1 MTIAVVV
8 VSPSDVR
15 DDALVWGQAGLIADS
30 FWVSSDDAG
39 TIDPDRPNSVSAQPI
54 LPREIREPAPLA
66 LSLAELGSLDEI
78 RVAWIRPPE
87 PELSESMKSLEH
99 LLREMLPP
107 DVTRWLD
114 IVVPSARTDATVAPL
129 PGQWLQLRIV
139 AEDRSAPDVTDAGWD
154 LDLDVPLHSALIA
167 VGILA
172 GTFERLPWGA
182 ESAAEHY
189 EFRTF
194 SRLVLGALEAN
205 VEADRFIAK
214 TIPQSSAGSFYPTRF
229 LELESEAAQRL
240 LSEALT
246 YILELGP
253 ETNDLEPGPPYL
265 SYSDPEPSRFQR
277 QPRLPRIKHFLNF
290 MRFLGFGL
298 LLLMGLRAEPKAV
311 VHSKYDF
318 EDLGYNVGKPTKA
331 IDWGVKIPDFDAL
344 DAEAAKEARK
354 DLTALDRQLRRDP
367 PMPPSRVWR
376 SLVRLVT
383 SINDGGAEPDGWDPP
398 EHQDRKPVLAAA
410 MVQPSAASPVTS
422 DIPELAEARNAAI
435 ANAAINEARRRRN
448 TPLVALD
455 DATGVVVTAQRLASE
470 GNERDGIRLDEQ
482 LSTLSAPQG
491 AGARSLLDQI
501 GSRVIGAAIRARF
514 DTERWTE
521 WATGPSEG
529 DPLDWSQ
536 AERKFRKRTLIGIAV
551 CAALALIWAAVAYF
565 ARNVLP
571 AWLTAPVG
579 FIAVG
584 ALAVVFLL
592 WSLYAF
598 FRAYS
603 AFLERGRRRLEVRR
617 RWLERAQVAMREHA
631 RLRIARVMTTKWLDI
646 LAAIYPPS
654 ETTVLSVDRTM
665 PATAPKGMAAALPI
679 YSKREITKWLID
691 EAAEVGWRMRALER
705 VASTAIEASAADSVK
720 KLVEDD
726 GLRGG
731 PLADLWERRAD
742 LWTAHA
748 GELRAEVSG
757 DVARRFLEGSARQVQ
772 ILTPTSRASHPVPF
786 TAFEAEPWPD
796 ASADDLASWDER
808 RDFALRDG
816 LAADRSGTIRLV
828 DDSSAVSIRLQLRR
842 TTPSSFLA
850 ELPQSAMTEEEIQ
863 DDIF

>member
-1 MTIAVVV
+1 VTIAVVV

-39 TIDPDRPNSVSAQPI
+39 KIDPDRPNSVHAQRI
-54 LPREIREPAPLA
+54 LARDIREPAPLA

-87 PELSESMKSLEH
+87 PELSDSMKGLEQ

-129 PGQWLQLRIV
+129 PGHWLQLRIV

-205 VEADRFIAK
+205 VEADRFIAQ
-214 TIPQSSAGSFYPTRF
+214 TIPQSSAGSFYPTRY

-240 LSEALT
+240 LGEALT
-246 YILELGP
+246 YILELDSA
-253 ETNDLEPGPPYL
+253 TL
-265 SYSDPEPSRFQR
+265 SYNDPESSRFQPPPSLTR
-277 QPRLPRIKHFLNF
+277 FQHLMAYF
-290 MRFLGFGL
+290 RFLGFGL
-298 LLLMGLRAEPKAV
+298 LLLMGLKAEPEAI

-318 EDLGYNVGKPTKA
+318 DDLGYNVDKPTPA

-344 DAEAAKEARK
+344 DAEAADKARK

-383 SINDGGAEPDGWDPP
+383 CINDGGSNPDGWDPP
-398 EHQDRKPVLAAA
+398 EHQDRKPVLPAEL
-410 MVQPSAASPVTS
+410 VQPSPTSPVSSET
-422 DIPELAEARNAAI
+422 PELSEARNPAI
-435 ANAAINEARRRRN
+435 AAAAINEARRRRN

-470 GNERDGIRLDEQ
+470 GNERDTIRLEEQ
-482 LSTLSAPQG
+482 LSALAATQG
-491 AGARSLLDQI
+491 AGARSLLDKI
-501 GSRVIGAAIRARF
+501 GSRVIGAAIRARL
-514 DTERWTE
+514 DAERWTE
-521 WATGPSEG
+521 WATGPSDG

-536 AERKFRKRTLIGIAV
+536 AERKFRKRTLIGVAV
-551 CAALALIWAAVAYF
+551 CAILALIWAAVAYF
-565 ARNVLP
+565 ARSVLP
-571 AWLTAPVG
+571 AWLTAPGG

-584 ALAVVFLL
+584 ALAVSFLL

-598 FRAYS
+598 FRVYS

-631 RLRIARVMTTKWLDI
+631 RLRIARVLMTKWLDI

-654 ETTVLSVDRTM
+654 DATVTSIDRTM
-665 PATAPKGMAAALPI
+665 PATAPKGMATALPI
-679 YSKREITKWLID
+679 YGDREITKWLID

-705 VASTAIEASAADSVK
+705 VASSAMEASGADSMK
-720 KLVEDD
+720 KVVEDD
-726 GLRGG
+726 GLKGG
-731 PLADLWERRAD
+731 PLADLWERRDA
-742 LWTAHA
+742 LWTAQA
-748 GELRAEVSG
+748 GELRDEVSG
-757 DVARRFLEGSARQVQ
+757 DVARRFLEGGDRRVQ
-772 ILTPTSRASHPVPF
+772 ILTPPSRQSSPVRF
-786 TAFEAEPWPD
+786 SDFDAEPWPD
-796 ASADDLASWDER
+796 ANPDDLARWDER
-808 RDFALRDG
+808 LDYMVRDG
-816 LAADRSGTIRLV
+816 LLGGGAGAVRLGADLCAMGSRV
-828 DDSSAVSIRLQLRR
+828 QLRR
-842 TTPSSFLA
+842 VQLTHEPERVLNPVDTVV
-850 ELPQSAMTEEEIQ
+850 
-863 DDIF
+863 DDGAIY

>member
-30 FWVSSDDAG
+30 FWVSSDHAG
-39 TIDPDRPNSVSAQPI
+39 TIDPDRPNSVSAQRI

-172 GTFERLPWGA
+172 GTLGRLPWGA

-205 VEADRFIAK
+205 VEADRFIAQ

-229 LELESEAAQRL
+229 LELESEAAHRL
-240 LSEALT
+240 LAEALT
-246 YILELGP
+246 YILEADSA
-253 ETNDLEPGPPYL
+253 TL
-265 SYSDPEPSRFQR
+265 SYNDPEPSRFQPPPSLTR
-277 QPRLPRIKHFLNF
+277 FQHLLAFF
-290 MRFLGFGL
+290 RFLGFGL
-298 LLLMGLRAEPKAV
+298 LLLLGLKAEPEAV

-318 EDLGYNVGKPTKA
+318 DDLGYNVDKPTPA

-344 DAEAAKEARK
+344 DSEAAEEARK

-367 PMPPSRVWR
+367 PVPPSRVWR

-422 DIPELAEARNAAI
+422 DIPELAEARNAGI
-435 ANAAINEARRRRN
+435 ANAAINEARRRRS

-470 GNERDGIRLDEQ
+470 GNERDSVRLDEQ
-482 LSTLSAPQG
+482 LITLLAPQG

-536 AERKFRKRTLIGIAV
+536 AERRFRKRTLIGIAV
-551 CAALALIWAAVAYF
+551 CAVLALIWAAVAYF
-565 ARNVLP
+565 AHDVLP

-617 RWLERAQVAMREHA
+617 RWLERAQVAMHEHA

-646 LAAIYPPS
+646 LSAIYPPS
-654 ETTVLSVDRTM
+654 ETTVRSVDRTM
-665 PATAPKGMAAALPI
+665 PATAPKGLAAALPI
-679 YSKREITKWLID
+679 YSEREITKWLID

-705 VASTAIEASAADSVK
+705 VASNAMEASAADSVK

-726 GLRGG
+726 GLKGG
-731 PLADLWERRAD
+731 PLVDLWERRAD

-748 GELRAEVSG
+748 GELRVEVSG
-757 DVARRFLEGSARQVQ
+757 DVARRFLEGIARQVQ
-772 ILTPTSRASHPVPF
+772 ILTPTCRASHPVPF

-796 ASADDLASWDER
+796 ASADDLARWDER
-808 RDFALRDG
+808 RDYSVKDG
-816 LAADRSGTIRLV
+816 TARGGTGQVRLGE
-828 DDSSAVSIRLQLRR
+828 DTCSMAFRLQLRR
-842 TTPSSFLA
+842 AHNSHATDGQTPEVDRFSLD
-850 ELPQSAMTEEEIQ
+850 EGTY
-863 DDIF
+863 

>member
-15 DDALVWGQAGLIADS
+15 DDALVWGKAGLIADS

-39 TIDPDRPNSVSAQPI
+39 QIDPDRPNSVSAQRI
-54 LPREIREPAPLA
+54 LPRDVRDPAPLA

-87 PELSESMKSLEH
+87 PELSEAMKGLEQ

-205 VEADRFIAK
+205 VEADRFIAQ
-214 TIPQSSAGSFYPTRF
+214 TIPQSSAGSFYPARY

-240 LSEALT
+240 LGEALT
-246 YILELGP
+246 YILELDSA
-253 ETNDLEPGPPYL
+253 TL
-265 SYSDPEPSRFQR
+265 SYNDPESSRFQPPPSLTR
-277 QPRLPRIKHFLNF
+277 FQHMMAFF
-290 MRFLGFGL
+290 RFLGFGL
-298 LLLMGLRAEPKAV
+298 LLLMGLKAEPEAV

-318 EDLGYNVGKPTKA
+318 DDLGYNVDKPTPA

-344 DAEAAKEARK
+344 DAEAAEEARK
-354 DLTALDRQLRRDP
+354 DLMVLDRQLRRDP
-367 PMPPSRVWR
+367 PMPPTRVWR

-383 SINDGGAEPDGWDPP
+383 SINDGGSNPDGWDPP
-398 EHQDRKPVLAAA
+398 EHQDRKPVLPAEL
-410 MVQPSAASPVTS
+410 VQPSPASPVSSET
-422 DIPELAEARNAAI
+422 PELSEARNPAIATAAI
-435 ANAAINEARRRRN
+435 GEARRRRN

-470 GNERDGIRLDEQ
+470 GNERDNIRLEEQ
-482 LSTLSAPQG
+482 LSALAAPQG
-491 AGARSLLDQI
+491 SGARSLLDNI
-501 GSRVIGAAIRARF
+501 GGRVIGAAIRARL
-514 DTERWTE
+514 DAERWTE
-521 WATGPSEG
+521 WATGPSDG

-551 CAALALIWAAVAYF
+551 CVVMALIWAAVAYF

-584 ALAVVFLL
+584 ALAVFFLL
-592 WSLYAF
+592 WSLYEF
-598 FRAYS
+598 FRVYS

-631 RLRIARVMTTKWLDI
+631 RLRIARVLTTKWLDI

-654 ETTVLSVDRTM
+654 DTTVTSIDRTM
-665 PATAPKGMAAALPI
+665 PATAPKGMATALPV
-679 YSKREITKWLID
+679 YSDREITKWLID

-705 VASTAIEASAADSVK
+705 VASSAMESSAADSVK
-720 KLVEDD
+720 KVVEDD
-726 GLRGG
+726 GLKGG
-731 PLADLWERRAD
+731 PLADLWERRVD
-742 LWTAHA
+742 LWTTHA
-748 GELRAEVSG
+748 VELRGEVSG
-757 DVARRFLEGSARQVQ
+757 DVARRFLEGSSRQVQ
-772 ILTPTSRASHPVPF
+772 ILTPTSRQSHPVRF
-786 TAFEAEPWPD
+786 SDFDAEPWPD
-796 ASADDLASWDER
+796 ANPDDLASWDER
-808 RDFALRDG
+808 LDFALRDG
-816 LAADRSGTIRLV
+816 LSAGGSGSVRMGDDLCAASFRV
-828 DDSSAVSIRLQLRR
+828 QLRR
-842 TTPSSFLA
+842 SRSFQRMA
-850 ELPQSAMTEEEIQ
+850 QRQASDVSI
-863 DDIF
+863 DDDGVF

>member
-1 MTIAVVV
+1 M
-8 VSPSDVR
+8 R

-30 FWVSSDDAG
+30 FWVSSDHAG
-39 TIDPDRPNSVSAQPI
+39 TIDPDRPNSVSAQRI

-87 PELSESMKSLEH
+87 PELTESMKSLEH

-194 SRLVLGALEAN
+194 SRLVLGALEAS
-205 VEADRFIAK
+205 VEADRFITQ

-229 LELESEAAQRL
+229 LELESEAAHRL
-240 LSEALT
+240 LAEALT
-246 YILELGP
+246 YILEADSA
-253 ETNDLEPGPPYL
+253 TL
-265 SYSDPEPSRFQR
+265 SYNDPEPSRFQPPPSLTR
-277 QPRLPRIKHFLNF
+277 FQHLLAFF
-290 MRFLGFGL
+290 RFLGFGL
-298 LLLMGLRAEPKAV
+298 LLLLGLKAEPEAV

-318 EDLGYNVGKPTKA
+318 DDLGYNVDKPTPA

-344 DAEAAKEARK
+344 DAEAAEEARK

-410 MVQPSAASPVTS
+410 MVQPSAASLVTS
-422 DIPELAEARNAAI
+422 DTPELAEARNAGI
-435 ANAAINEARRRRN
+435 ANAAIDEARRRRN
-448 TPLVALD
+448 IPLVALD

-470 GNERDGIRLDEQ
+470 GNERDSIRLDEQ

-501 GSRVIGAAIRARF
+501 GSRVIGAAIRARL

-521 WATGPSEG
+521 WATGPSER

-551 CAALALIWAAVAYF
+551 CAVIALIWAAVAYF

-654 ETTVLSVDRTM
+654 ETTVRSVDRTM

-679 YSKREITKWLID
+679 YSEREITKWLIN

-705 VASTAIEASAADSVK
+705 VASNAMEASAADAVK

-731 PLADLWERRAD
+731 PLADLWERRVD

-748 GELRAEVSG
+748 GELRVEVSG
-757 DVARRFLEGSARQVQ
+757 DVARRFLEAEDKLVR
-772 ILTPTSRASHPVPF
+772 ILTPTSRAASPVTF
-786 TAFEAEPWPD
+786 GEFGAEPWPE
-796 ASADDLASWDER
+796 ANPDDLASWDER
-808 RDFALRDG
+808 RDFTLRDG
-816 LAADRSGTIRLV
+816 LARGGSGSARIG
-828 DDSSAVSIRLQLRR
+828 DDVCAVAFRMQLRR
-842 TTPSSFLA
+842 STAVTR
-850 ELPQSAMTEEEIQ
+850 SAPVPVPVTETDG
-863 DDIF
+863 DDDGIF

>member
-15 DDALVWGQAGLIADS
+15 DDALVWGRAGLVADS

-39 TIDPDRPNSVSAQPI
+39 KIDPDRPNSVSAQRI
-54 LPREIREPAPLA
+54 LPRDVQDPAPLA

-87 PELSESMKSLEH
+87 PEISDAMKGLEK

-129 PGQWLQLRIV
+129 PGQWLQLRIL

-194 SRLVLGALEAN
+194 SRLVLGAMEAN
-205 VEADRFIAK
+205 VEADRFIAQ
-214 TIPQSSAGSFYPTRF
+214 TIPRSSAGSFYPARY
-229 LELESEAAQRL
+229 LELESEAAHRL
-240 LSEALT
+240 LAEALT
-246 YILELGP
+246 YILELDSA
-253 ETNDLEPGPPYL
+253 TL
-265 SYSDPEPSRFQR
+265 SYNDPEPSRFQPPPSLTR
-277 QPRLPRIKHFLNF
+277 FQHVMAFF
-290 MRFLGFGL
+290 RFLGFGL
-298 LLLMGLRAEPKAV
+298 LLLIGLKAEPEAI

-318 EDLGYNVGKPTKA
+318 DDLGYNVDRPTPA
-331 IDWGVKIPDFDAL
+331 VDWGVKIPDFDAL
-344 DAEAAKEARK
+344 DAAAAEEARK
-354 DLTALDRQLRRDP
+354 DLAELDRQLRRDP

-398 EHQDRKPVLAAA
+398 EHQDRKPVLPAE

-422 DIPELAEARNAAI
+422 DILELAEARNTGIATAATS
-435 ANAAINEARRRRN
+435 EARRRRN

-470 GNERDGIRLDEQ
+470 GNERDNVRLEEQ
-482 LSTLSAPQG
+482 LSTLSAPGG
-491 AGARSLLDQI
+491 ASAPSLLDTI

-514 DTERWTE
+514 DAERWTE
-521 WATGPSEG
+521 WSTGPSDG
-529 DPLDWSQ
+529 DPLDWGQ

-551 CAALALIWAAVAYF
+551 CAVLALIWAAVARL

-584 ALAVVFLL
+584 ALAVFFLL
-592 WSLYAF
+592 WSVYVF
-598 FRAYS
+598 FRVYS

-617 RWLERAQVAMREHA
+617 RWLERAQVAMREQA
-631 RLRIARVMTTKWLDI
+631 RLRIARVLITKWLDI
-646 LAAIYPPS
+646 LASIYPPS
-654 ETTVLSVDRTM
+654 DTTVGSIDRTM
-665 PATAPKGMAAALPI
+665 PPTAPKGMAAALPI
-679 YSKREITKWLID
+679 YSEREMTKWLID
-691 EAAEVGWRMRALER
+691 EGAEVGWRMRSLER
-705 VASTAIEASAADSVK
+705 LASDAMKASAVDSVK
-720 KLVEDD
+720 RLVEDD

-731 PLADLWERRAD
+731 PLADIWDRRGD
-742 LWTAHA
+742 LWAAHA
-748 GELRAEVSG
+748 EALRAEVSR
-757 DVARRFLEGSARQVQ
+757 DVARRFLEGSDRRVQV
-772 ILTPTSRASHPVPF
+772 LTPTSRANRPVQF
-786 TAFEAEPWPD
+786 SAFDGEPWPD
-796 ASADDLASWDER
+796 ANSEDLASWDST
-808 RDFALRDG
+808 RDYSTRDGRTGGGTAALR
-816 LAADRSGTIRLV
+816 LC
-828 DDSSAVSIRLQLRR
+828 DDACSVAVRIQLRR
-842 TTPSSFLA
+842 ARRRHDTVEDWSVL
-850 ELPQSAMTEEEIQ
+850 EETE
-863 DDIF
+863 DDGVY

>member
-15 DDALVWGQAGLIADS
+15 DDALVWGQAGLVADS

-39 TIDPDRPNSVSAQPI
+39 KIDPDRPNSVSAQRI
-54 LPREIREPAPLA
+54 LPRDVQDPAPLA

-87 PELSESMKSLEH
+87 PELSEAMKGLEQ

-114 IVVPSARTDATVAPL
+114 IVVPAARTDATVAPL
-129 PGQWLQLRIV
+129 PGQWLQLRIL

-194 SRLVLGALEAN
+194 SRLVLGALEAD
-205 VEADRFIAK
+205 VEADRFIAQ
-214 TIPQSSAGSFYPTRF
+214 TIPRSSAGSFYPARY
-229 LELESEAAQRL
+229 LELESEAAHRL
-240 LSEALT
+240 LAEALT
-246 YILELGP
+246 YILELDSA
-253 ETNDLEPGPPYL
+253 TL
-265 SYSDPEPSRFQR
+265 SYNDPEPSRFQPPPSLTR
-277 QPRLPRIKHFLNF
+277 FQHLMAFF
-290 MRFLGFGL
+290 RFLGFGL
-298 LLLMGLRAEPKAV
+298 LLLMGLKAEPEAV

-318 EDLGYNVGKPTKA
+318 DDLGYNVDKPTPA

-344 DAEAAKEARK
+344 DAEAAEEARK

-376 SLVRLVT
+376 SLIRLVT

-398 EHQDRKPVLAAA
+398 EHQDRKPVLPAE

-422 DIPELAEARNAAI
+422 DIPELGEARNAGI
-435 ANAAINEARRRRN
+435 AAAAISEARRRRN

-470 GNERDGIRLDEQ
+470 GNERDNVRLEEQ
-482 LSTLSAPQG
+482 LSILSAPAGVG
-491 AGARSLLDQI
+491 ASSLLDKI

-514 DTERWTE
+514 DAARWTE

-529 DPLDWSQ
+529 DPLDWSK

-551 CAALALIWAAVAYF
+551 CVVLALIWAAVSYF

-584 ALAVVFLL
+584 ALAVLFLL

-598 FRAYS
+598 FRVYS

-631 RLRIARVMTTKWLDI
+631 RLRIARVLITKWLDI
-646 LAAIYPPS
+646 LASIYPPS
-654 ETTVLSVDRTM
+654 DTTVESIDRTM
-665 PATAPKGMAAALPI
+665 PATAPKGMATALPI
-679 YSKREITKWLID
+679 YTEREITKWLID
-691 EAAEVGWRMRALER
+691 EGAEVGWRMRSLER
-705 VASTAIEASAADSVK
+705 LASDAMEASAADSVK

-731 PLADLWERRAD
+731 PLADIWDRRTD

-748 GELRAEVSG
+748 SELRAEVSG
-757 DVARRFLEGSARQVQ
+757 DVARRFLEGSDRDVQV
-772 ILTPTSRASHPVPF
+772 LTPTARGDRPVRF
-786 TAFEAEPWPD
+786 ATFDGEPWPED
-796 ASADDLASWDER
+796 NPDDLASWDER
-808 RDFALRDG
+808 LDFAVRDG
-816 LAADRSGTIRLV
+816 LLGGGSGAVRHGGDLCAVTIRLQFR
-828 DDSSAVSIRLQLRR
+828 RLQPKHE
-842 TTPSSFLA
+842 TGGSPSPADSVA
-850 ELPQSAMTEEEIQ
+850 DEGAVY
-863 DDIF
+863 

>member
-39 TIDPDRPNSVSAQPI
+39 KIDPDRPNSVHAQRI
-54 LPREIREPAPLA
+54 LARDIREPAPLA

-87 PELSESMKSLEH
+87 PELSDSMKGLEQ

-129 PGQWLQLRIV
+129 PGHWLQLRIV

-205 VEADRFIAK
+205 VEADRFIAQ
-214 TIPQSSAGSFYPTRF
+214 TIPQSSAGSFYPTRY

-240 LSEALT
+240 LGEALT
-246 YILELGP
+246 YILELDSA
-253 ETNDLEPGPPYL
+253 TL
-265 SYSDPEPSRFQR
+265 SYNDPESSRFQPPPSLTR
-277 QPRLPRIKHFLNF
+277 FQHLMAYF
-290 MRFLGFGL
+290 RFLGFGL
-298 LLLMGLRAEPKAV
+298 LLLMGLKAEPEAI

-318 EDLGYNVGKPTKA
+318 DDLGYNVDKPTPA

-344 DAEAAKEARK
+344 DAEAADKARK

-383 SINDGGAEPDGWDPP
+383 CINDGGSNPDGWDPP
-398 EHQDRKPVLAAA
+398 EHQDRKPVLPAEL
-410 MVQPSAASPVTS
+410 VQPSPTSPVSSET
-422 DIPELAEARNAAI
+422 PELSEARNPAI
-435 ANAAINEARRRRN
+435 AAAAINEARRRRN

-470 GNERDGIRLDEQ
+470 GNERDTIRLEEQ
-482 LSTLSAPQG
+482 LSALAATQG
-491 AGARSLLDQI
+491 AGARSLLDKI
-501 GSRVIGAAIRARF
+501 GSRVIGAAIRARL
-514 DTERWTE
+514 DAERWTE
-521 WATGPSEG
+521 WATGPSDG

-536 AERKFRKRTLIGIAV
+536 AERKFRKRTLIGVAV
-551 CAALALIWAAVAYF
+551 CAILALIWAAVAYF
-565 ARNVLP
+565 ARSVLP
-571 AWLTAPVG
+571 AWLTAPGG

-584 ALAVVFLL
+584 ALAVSFLL

-598 FRAYS
+598 FRVYS

-631 RLRIARVMTTKWLDI
+631 RLRIARVLMTKWLDI

-654 ETTVLSVDRTM
+654 DATVTSIDRTM
-665 PATAPKGMAAALPI
+665 PATAPKGMATALPI
-679 YSKREITKWLID
+679 YGDREITKWLID

-705 VASTAIEASAADSVK
+705 VASSAMEASGADSMK
-720 KLVEDD
+720 KVVEDD
-726 GLRGG
+726 GLKGG
-731 PLADLWERRAD
+731 PLADLWERRDA
-742 LWTAHA
+742 LWTAQA
-748 GELRAEVSG
+748 GELRDEVSG
-757 DVARRFLEGSARQVQ
+757 DVARRFLEGGDRRVQ
-772 ILTPTSRASHPVPF
+772 ILTPPSRQSSPVRF
-786 TAFEAEPWPD
+786 SDFDAEPWPD
-796 ASADDLASWDER
+796 ANPDDLARWDER
-808 RDFALRDG
+808 LDYMVRDG
-816 LAADRSGTIRLV
+816 LLGGGAGAVRLGADLCAMGSRV
-828 DDSSAVSIRLQLRR
+828 QLRR
-842 TTPSSFLA
+842 VQLTHEPERVLNPVDTVV
-850 ELPQSAMTEEEIQ
+850 
-863 DDIF
+863 DDGAIY

>member
-1 MTIAVVV
+1 MAIAVVV

-15 DDALVWGQAGLIADS
+15 DDALVWGHAGLVADS

-39 TIDPDRPNSVSAQPI
+39 KIDPDRPNSVSAQRI
-54 LPREIREPAPLA
+54 LPRDVQDPAPLA

-87 PELSESMKSLEH
+87 PEISEAMKGLEQ

-129 PGQWLQLRIV
+129 PGQWLQLRIL

-194 SRLVLGALEAN
+194 SRLVLGAMEAN
-205 VEADRFIAK
+205 VEADRFIAQ
-214 TIPQSSAGSFYPTRF
+214 TIPRSSAGSFYPARY
-229 LELESEAAQRL
+229 LELESEAAHRL
-240 LSEALT
+240 LTEALT
-246 YILELGP
+246 YILELDSA
-253 ETNDLEPGPPYL
+253 TL
-265 SYSDPEPSRFQR
+265 SYNDPEPSRFQPPPSLTR
-277 QPRLPRIKHFLNF
+277 FQHLMAFF
-290 MRFLGFGL
+290 RFLGFGL
-298 LLLMGLRAEPKAV
+298 LLLMGLKAEPEAV

-318 EDLGYNVGKPTKA
+318 DDLGYNVDKPTPA

-344 DAEAAKEARK
+344 DAEAAEEARK
-354 DLTALDRQLRRDP
+354 DLTSLDRQLRRDP

-376 SLVRLVT
+376 SLIRLVT

-398 EHQDRKPVLAAA
+398 EHQHRKPVLPAE
-410 MVQPSAASPVTS
+410 MVQPSAVSPVTS
-422 DIPELAEARNAAI
+422 DIPELTEARNAGI
-435 ANAAINEARRRRN
+435 ATAAISEARRRRN

-470 GNERDGIRLDEQ
+470 GNERDNVRLEEQ
-482 LSTLSAPQG
+482 LSTLSAPAG
-491 AGARSLLDQI
+491 AGARSLLDKI

-514 DTERWTE
+514 DAERWTE

-529 DPLDWSQ
+529 DLLDWSK
-536 AERKFRKRTLIGIAV
+536 AERRFRKRTLIGIAV
-551 CAALALIWAAVAYF
+551 CVVLALVWAAVAYF

-584 ALAVVFLL
+584 ALAVFFLL

-631 RLRIARVMTTKWLDI
+631 RLRIARVLITKWLDI
-646 LAAIYPPS
+646 LASIYPLS
-654 ETTVLSVDRTM
+654 DTTVESLDRTM
-665 PATAPKGMAAALPI
+665 PATAPKGMATALPI
-679 YSKREITKWLID
+679 YTEREITKWLID
-691 EAAEVGWRMRALER
+691 EGAEVGWRMRSLER
-705 VASTAIEASAADSVK
+705 LASDAMEASAADSVK

-731 PLADLWERRAD
+731 PLADIWDRRAD

-748 GELRAEVSG
+748 SELRAEVSG
-757 DVARRFLEGSARQVQ
+757 DVARRFLEGSERDVQV
-772 ILTPTSRASHPVPF
+772 LTPTARGDRPVRF
-786 TAFEAEPWPD
+786 ATFDSEPWPEGNP
-796 ASADDLASWDER
+796 DDLASWDER
-808 RDFALRDG
+808 RDFSLRDG
-816 LAADRSGTIRLV
+816 LARGGSGAARLG
-828 DDSSAVSIRLQLRR
+828 DDLCAAAVRLQLRR
-842 TTPSSFLA
+842 VAAPRPSG
-850 ELPQSAMTEEEIQ
+850 AMEPTRAGSHQ
-863 DDIF
+863 DDGIY

>member
-15 DDALVWGQAGLIADS
+15 DDALVWGQAGLVADS

-39 TIDPDRPNSVSAQPI
+39 KIDPDRPNSVSAQRI
-54 LPREIREPAPLA
+54 LPRDVQDPAPLA

-87 PELSESMKSLEH
+87 PEISEAMKGLEQ

-129 PGQWLQLRIV
+129 PGQWLQLRIL

-194 SRLVLGALEAN
+194 SRLVLGALEAD
-205 VEADRFIAK
+205 VEADRFIAQ
-214 TIPQSSAGSFYPTRF
+214 TIPSSSAGSFYPARY
-229 LELESEAAQRL
+229 LELESEAAHRL
-240 LSEALT
+240 LAEALT
-246 YILELGP
+246 YILELDSA
-253 ETNDLEPGPPYL
+253 TL
-265 SYSDPEPSRFQR
+265 SYNDPEPSRFQPPPSLTR
-277 QPRLPRIKHFLNF
+277 FQHLMAYF
-290 MRFLGFGL
+290 RFLGFGL
-298 LLLMGLRAEPKAV
+298 LLLMGLKAEPEAV

-318 EDLGYNVGKPTKA
+318 DDLGYNVDKPTPA

-344 DAEAAKEARK
+344 DAEAAEEARK
-354 DLTALDRQLRRDP
+354 DLTALDRQLRREP

-376 SLVRLVT
+376 SLIRLVT
-383 SINDGGAEPDGWDPP
+383 SINDGGAEPDGWEPP
-398 EHQDRKPVLAAA
+398 EHQDRKPVLPAE

-422 DIPELAEARNAAI
+422 DIPELAEARNAGI
-435 ANAAINEARRRRN
+435 AAAAISEARRRRN

-455 DATGVVVTAQRLASE
+455 DATGVVATAQRLASE
-470 GNERDGIRLDEQ
+470 GNERDNVRLEEQ
-482 LSTLSAPQG
+482 LSTLSAPAG
-491 AGARSLLDQI
+491 AGTRSLLDKI
-501 GSRVIGAAIRARF
+501 GSCVIGAAIRARF
-514 DTERWTE
+514 DAERWTE

-529 DPLDWSQ
+529 DPLDWSK
-536 AERKFRKRTLIGIAV
+536 AERQFRKRTLIGLAV
-551 CAALALIWAAVAYF
+551 CVVLALVWAAVAYF
-565 ARNVLP
+565 ARDVLP

-579 FIAVG
+579 FSAVG
-584 ALAVVFLL
+584 AVAVFFLL

-598 FRAYS
+598 FRVYS

-631 RLRIARVMTTKWLDI
+631 RLRIARVLITKWLDI
-646 LAAIYPPS
+646 LASIYPPS
-654 ETTVLSVDRTM
+654 DATVESIDRTM
-665 PATAPKGMAAALPI
+665 PATAPKGMATALPI
-679 YSKREITKWLID
+679 YSEREITKWLVD
-691 EAAEVGWRMRALER
+691 EGAEIGWRMRSLER
-705 VASTAIEASAADSVK
+705 LASDALEASAADSVK
-720 KLVEDD
+720 MLVEDD
-726 GLRGG
+726 GLKGG
-731 PLADLWERRAD
+731 PLADVWDRRTD

-748 GELRAEVSG
+748 SELRAEVSG
-757 DVARRFLEGSARQVQ
+757 DVARRLLEGSDREVQ
-772 ILTPTSRASHPVPF
+772 ILTPSARSDTPVPF
-786 TAFEAEPWPD
+786 TEFGTEPWPG
-796 ASADDLASWDER
+796 SNPDDLASWDER
-808 RDFALRDG
+808 RDFSVRDG
-816 LAADRSGTIRLV
+816 LGRVGTGVLRIGDDFCAV
-828 DDSSAVSIRLQLRR
+828 DVRMQLRR
-842 TTPSSFLA
+842 AWNGQKASDDGHAVT
-850 ELPQSAMTEEEIQ
+850 LPIEDE
-863 DDIF
+863 DGVF